1 MKKKLLAVLL
11 AATMALSIT
20 ACGGSSEPK
29 EEEKT
34 TEETEQTKQ
43 KEDESEEADVITG
56 KVDSISIDNEEG
68 TLTYTNHELS
78 SDYEGNP
85 VIIVYFDYT
94 NKKDETS
101 YAQMT
106 FYPQAFQNGVECD
119 MGILMDENEGVSN
132 SSKEITTGTT
142 LNVAF
147 VYELQDNTSPVT
159 MKVTDQ
165 SEKNLIKGYY
175 QEQELAIQ

>member
-43 KEDESEEADVITG
+43 KEDESEEDDVITG
-56 KVDSISIDNEEG
+56 KVDSISMDNDEG
-68 TLTYTNHELS
+68 TLTYTNHDLS

-85 VIIVYFDYT
+85 VIIVYFIGQRY
-94 NKKDETS
+94 
-101 YAQMT
+101 
-106 FYPQAFQNGVECD
+106 
-119 MGILMDENEGVSN
+119 LLEG
-132 SSKEITTGTT
+132 TTGGS
-142 LNVAF
+142 V
-147 VYELQDNTSPVT
+147 
-159 MKVTDQ
+159 
-165 SEKNLIKGYY
+165 KG
-175 QEQELAIQ
+175 

>member
-1 MKKKLLAVLL
+1 
-11 AATMALSIT
+11 
-20 ACGGSSEPK
+20 
-29 EEEKT
+29 
-34 TEETEQTKQ
+34 
-43 KEDESEEADVITG
+43 
-56 KVDSISIDNEEG
+56 
-68 TLTYTNHELS
+68 
-78 SDYEGNP
+78 
-85 VIIVYFDYT
+85 
-94 NKKDETS
+94 
-101 YAQMT
+101 
-106 FYPQAFQNGVECD
+106 
-119 MGILMDENEGVSN
+119 MDENEGVSN